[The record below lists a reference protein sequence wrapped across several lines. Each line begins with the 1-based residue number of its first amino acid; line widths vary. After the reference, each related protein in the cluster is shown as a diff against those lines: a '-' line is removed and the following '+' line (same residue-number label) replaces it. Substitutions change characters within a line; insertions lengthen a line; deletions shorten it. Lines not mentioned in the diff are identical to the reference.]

1 MSIKDNVDRITASL
15 AEIALRCGRKP
26 CEITLCA
33 VSKFHPIAAMEEAY
47 AAGVRI
53 FGENRVQEFY
63 PKVRDWDKLRAA
75 GSPDVE
81 IHMIGPLQR
90 NKVKKTLECCSLV
103 QSVDRDELIDELDKT
118 AAAMGKT
125 QGILFEINSGEDAKS
140 GYADKAA
147 FFRGVEKALSSRH
160 LRVEGLMTMAP
171 LTDNEKA
178 VRAAFRGLYTLREE
192 AGTRYPEVQWKILSM
207 GMSGDYP
214 IAIEEGATMVRIGT
228 AIFGERQP

>member
-15 AEIALRCGRKP
+15 AETALRCGRRP
-26 CEITLCA
+26 EEITLCA
-33 VSKFHPIAAMEEAY
+33 VSKFHPVSAIEEAY

-63 PKVRDWDKLRAA
+63 PKLRNWDKADA
-75 GSPDVE
+75 EVQ
-81 IHMIGPLQR
+81 MIGSLQR
-90 NKVKKTLECCSLV
+90 NKVKKTLEICSLV
-103 QSVDRDELIDELDKT
+103 QSVDRGELIDELEKT

-125 QGILFEINSGEDAKS
+125 QAILFEINSGEKAKS

-147 FFRGVEKALSSRH
+147 FFRDVEKALSGKH

-171 LTDNEKA
+171 LAGDEKA
-178 VRAAFRGLYTLREE
+178 VRAAFRALYELRAE
-192 AGTRYPEVQWKILSM
+192 AETRYPEIRWKTLSM

-228 AIFGERQP
+228 AIFGERRP